1 MPASSSSSAKQPVEA
16 APVPNTKSLTKLRG
30 AARHCTACPLYLNAT
45 QTVFGE
51 GPQTAQVVI
60 VGEQPGDREDLE
72 GRPFVGP
79 AGGLLDR
86 ALADAGIKRDAVYI
100 TNTVKHF
107 KWEQRGKRRLHAN
120 PNSRE
125 MAACRP
131 WLEAELRSIQ
141 PRFLILMGGTAAR
154 SAYGA
159 SARVQKDRG
168 VLRPSALCEQTL
180 ITIHPSA
187 LLRAPDE
194 ASRKQGYEDLV
205 RDLRVVAKGLTV

>member
-1 MPASSSSSAKQPVEA
+1 MSAESISAKAPAER
-16 APVPNTKSLTKLRG
+16 APVPNTKSLSKLRG
-30 AARHCTACPLYLNAT
+30 AARHCTACPLYQNAT

-79 AGGLLDR
+79 AGGLLDK
-86 ALADAGIKRDAVYI
+86 ALAEAGIDRDMVYI

-107 KWEQRGKRRLHAN
+107 KWKERGKRRLHEK

-141 PRFLILMGGTAAR
+141 PGFLILLGGTAAR

-159 SARVQKDRG
+159 SARVQKNRG
-168 VLRPSALCEQTL
+168 ILRPSALCEKTL

-187 LLRAPDE
+187 LLRVPDKAARE
-194 ASRKQGYEDLV
+194 QGYQDLV
-205 RDLRVVAKGLTV
+205 RDLRVVAKQLTV